1 MLLVY
6 ENRTDGIV
14 VEWKKTVHFPP
25 HLHEAIEV
33 VYVTDGDIE
42 LGVGQELYHMD
53 EGDFAIVFPN
63 VIHHYQV
70 FGKKENKV
78 IYLYLDPT
86 LFPSYY
92 KELQIYSPKNPVVK
106 KEQVH
111 PDVVNAIK
119 YLAGI
124 TEGNPMLIQAYVQ
137 MILAHV
143 FAEMPMVDKS
153 TVGSDDLIY
162 NAVEYVAKNFREK
175 ISLEKMAYDLCVSKY
190 VLSRMFA
197 KTFHC
202 NFSKYVNGVR
212 LNYAVAVCDDS
223 RTDVEMLESAFDKLA
238 QYQFSY
244 EVYFTAKELL
254 KHVIDYGEMYHLYIF
269 DIEMPEMNGLQLA
282 KEIRKIDAKALFVF
296 LTGYTQYVMDVFEVI
311 TFDYISKPIT
321 VEKLESVLLKAM
333 QYLHMIKRDFV
344 FQFRKNQ
351 FRISCD
357 DIVYFEKKGRQA
369 VIHTISEN
377 FKANMTTEEIW
388 KQLDDKVFAHIHV
401 SYIINLGHIRAIDG
415 DEVVMDNEERLL
427 IARSHKQNLKEK
439 HMEFVRRMV

>member
-254 KHVIDYGEMYHLYIF
+254 KHVIDDGEMYHLYIF

>member
-1 MLLVY
+1 ML
-6 ENRTDGIV
+6 NI
-14 VEWKKTVHFPP
+14 
-25 HLHEAIEV
+25 
-33 VYVTDGDIE
+33 
-42 LGVGQELYHMD
+42 
-53 EGDFAIVFPN
+53 
-63 VIHHYQV
+63 
-70 FGKKENKV
+70 
-78 IYLYLDPT
+78 
-86 LFPSYY
+86 
-92 KELQIYSPKNPVVK
+92 
-106 KEQVH
+106 
-111 PDVVNAIK
+111 
-119 YLAGI
+119 
-124 TEGNPMLIQAYVQ
+124 
-137 MILAHV
+137 
-143 FAEMPMVDKS
+143 
-153 TVGSDDLIY
+153 
-162 NAVEYVAKNFREK
+162 
-175 ISLEKMAYDLCVSKY
+175 
-190 VLSRMFA
+190 
-197 KTFHC
+197 
-202 NFSKYVNGVR
+202 
-212 LNYAVAVCDDS
+212 AVCDDS

-388 KQLDDKVFAHIHV
+388 KQLDDKVFGKYV
-401 SYIINLGHIRAIDG
+401 IIRICQQLYFSDT
-415 DEVVMDNEERLL
+415 LF
-427 IARSHKQNLKEK
+427 S
-439 HMEFVRRMV
+439 

>member
-1 MLLVY
+1 VLLVY

-254 KHVIDYGEMYHLYIF
+254 KHVIDDGEMYHLYIF

-401 SYIINLGHIRAIDG
+401 SYIINLGHIRAIEG

>member
-1 MLLVY
+1 ML
-6 ENRTDGIV
+6 NI
-14 VEWKKTVHFPP
+14 
-25 HLHEAIEV
+25 
-33 VYVTDGDIE
+33 
-42 LGVGQELYHMD
+42 
-53 EGDFAIVFPN
+53 
-63 VIHHYQV
+63 
-70 FGKKENKV
+70 
-78 IYLYLDPT
+78 
-86 LFPSYY
+86 
-92 KELQIYSPKNPVVK
+92 
-106 KEQVH
+106 
-111 PDVVNAIK
+111 
-119 YLAGI
+119 
-124 TEGNPMLIQAYVQ
+124 
-137 MILAHV
+137 
-143 FAEMPMVDKS
+143 
-153 TVGSDDLIY
+153 
-162 NAVEYVAKNFREK
+162 
-175 ISLEKMAYDLCVSKY
+175 
-190 VLSRMFA
+190 
-197 KTFHC
+197 
-202 NFSKYVNGVR
+202 
-212 LNYAVAVCDDS
+212 AVCDDS

-254 KHVIDYGEMYHLYIF
+254 KHVIDYGAMYHLYIF